1 MDKELVA
8 IKILHNSNNRIVF
21 NLYAEL
27 FRLMGIYVGEGR
39 ISEYSID
46 EARLD
51 VREYQLFLGICD
63 GDIPD
68 FSKYTEVNDQFVW
81 INSNDSVYSGKT
93 LNNLTENSEE
103 SSVIQNK
110 MKDVIDSLYVKN
122 QFAELMVLK
131 EYILEIYLKKNVL
144 KAESE

>member
-1 MDKELVA
+1 MNKEMVA

-51 VREYQLFLGICD
+51 VQEYQLFLGICD
-63 GDIPD
+63 GNIPD
-68 FSKYTEVNDQFVW
+68 FSKYTEVNNQFVW
-81 INSNDSVYSGKT
+81 INSRDDVYSGKT
-93 LNNLTENSEE
+93 LNNLTVNFDEPSALRNEMKN
-103 SSVIQNK
+103 VISYLHAK
-110 MKDVIDSLYVKN
+110 KPICRI
-122 QFAELMVLK
+122 
-131 EYILEIYLKKNVL
+131 EYIRRNHM
-144 KAESE
+144 